1 MTRLV
6 ELEGVL
12 VDRALAEP
20 FNTRLR
26 LQSRPPRSALRPRPC
41 PHPQPRQRLDTRLT
55 RLSLALRQLL
65 HSRLRPRLRFTRLVC
80 PFRTSKDNTSSM
92 CIDSF
97 RLQRTVQRE
106 RGLDTVFQLARA

>member
-1 MTRLV
+1 M

-12 VDRALAEP
+12 VDRALAEEA

-26 LQSRPPRSALRPRPC
+26 RQSRPPRSALLPRPC
-41 PHPQPRQRLDTRLT
+41 PRPQPRQRLDTRLT

-80 PFRTSKDNTSSM
+80 PFRTRKDNISST
-92 CIDSF
+92 CIGSF
-97 RLQRTVQRE
+97 RLQRTVQRQQ
-106 RGLDTVFQLARA
+106 GLDTIFQLARA